1 MKRLIILAVC
11 LCALTACSKSPQQ
24 SEPSAAEAP
33 TPKKYFYF
41 VRKLDGKVSPL
52 QPDLGEFKDAQR
64 VEGEIVGSIAQ
75 KSSGPQEKTKDGSQ
89 YVYTFFV
96 TVGKDIEMIDN
107 AGLYHAIGSKVN
119 LLVANIEKADVP
131 DMEFLQVG
139 MDPKSN
145 GKLPSGGNLM
155 HLTFETT
162 KQAPGGLRMLGELR
176 WKKEGSEMV
185 PALRVKTD
193 SGAVDIPLDQLVPF
207 RKKTAQPSPSTSN
220 QAREL

>member
-1 MKRLIILAVC
+1 MKRLLLLAVC
-11 LCALTACSKSPQQ
+11 VCVIASCSKSPEQNA
-24 SEPSAAEAP
+24 PSAAEQP

-64 VEGEIVGSIAQ
+64 VEGEIVGSIVQ
-75 KSSGPQEKTKDGSQ
+75 KPSAPQEKTKDGSK
-89 YVYTFFV
+89 YVYTYFV
-96 TVGKDIEMIDN
+96 TQGKDIELLDSS
-107 AGLYHAIGSKVN
+107 GLYHAVGSKVS
-119 LLVANIEKADVP
+119 LLVANIEKPDVP

-145 GKLPSGGNLM
+145 GKLPSGGGVT

-162 KQAPGGLRMLGELR
+162 KQAPGALRMMGELR
-176 WKKEGSEMV
+176 WKKEGSELV
-185 PALRVKTD
+185 PALYVKTD

-207 RKKTAQPSPSTSN
+207 RKKTEQPSPLPAN
-220 QAREL
+220 

>member
-1 MKRLIILAVC
+1 MKRLILLAICVC
-11 LCALTACSKSPQQ
+11 FTSSCSKSPQQ
-24 SEPSAAEAP
+24 NTPSAQQS

-64 VEGEIVGSIAQ
+64 VEGEIVGSIVQ
-75 KSSGPQEKTKDGSQ
+75 RPSGPQEKTKDGGK
-89 YVYTFFV
+89 YVYTYFV
-96 TVGKDIEMIDN
+96 TQGTDIELLDN
-107 AGLYHAIGSKVN
+107 AGLYHAIGSKVS

-145 GKLPSGGNLM
+145 GKLPSGGGVT

-162 KQAPGGLRMLGELR
+162 KQSPGALRMLGELR
-176 WKKEGSEMV
+176 WKKEGSELV
-185 PALRVKTD
+185 PALHVKTD
-193 SGAVDIPLDQLVPF
+193 SGTVDIPLDQLVPF
-207 RKKTAQPSPSTSN
+207 RKKAEQPSTSP
-220 QAREL
+220 AK